1 MSRWHG
7 LLVLGLLQTSGVAF
21 AQAPAE
27 EVAVSETESPVADA
41 ADVPETDSSET
52 DDAPEANGVMA
63 PTLEAPM
70 DPVVEPV
77 AVAEPPPPEV
87 VAAVPE
93 TPAPTASTELEFLL
107 RADQP
112 GRLRFASGSGEPQ
125 EFRAPGRATLEPAN
139 YQVTWIPSGGAP
151 ELLDAAWRPSGEALR
166 VAHRGPSFTNLL
178 GYWLLGNGLLV
189 GVPVSAGIFAKRDD
203 LGSAATFSIIGVN
216 TLVAIVGAILMGV
229 GDDEVIELE
238 SN

>member
-41 ADVPETDSSET
+41 ADAPNTDSPET
-52 DDAPEANGVMA
+52 DDAAEANGVMDPA
-63 PTLEAPM
+63 LEAPM
-70 DPVVEPV
+70 DPVAEPV
-77 AVAEPPPPEV
+77 AVVEPPPPEV
-87 VAAVPE
+87 VAAVPD
-93 TPAPTASTELEFLL
+93 TPASTELEFLL

-125 EFRAPGRATLEPAN
+125 EFRAPGRATLEPAD

-151 ELLDAAWRPSGEALR
+151 ELLDAAWRPSGEPVR